1 MQKKFGFE
9 IKNCAGDGTGFM
21 KLLTERRLLTY
32 YLLLRKKSDK
42 PYYPAI
48 NVYTFLAGHKCCVCA
63 YERIQ

>member
-9 IKNCAGDGTGFM
+9 IKNC
-21 KLLTERRLLTY
+21 LT